1 MDWITVIFS
10 MVASACL
17 TLAAVHY
24 LVWFR
29 QRDAW
34 ANLMFALLVTSTA
47 GMAAIEL
54 AMAREESA
62 VAYGQWVRWY
72 HVPVWGVFV
81 SLVGFIHF
89 YFRAGRPWLAWL
101 ACGLRTLVLVVNF
114 LTAVNFNYV
123 EISAVKKVEF
133 LGGLAS
139 VAVGEPS
146 MWTRFGTVQ
155 PRGVAGLC
163 RGCLC
168 LEWRR
173 GKRRTVLLVGVS
185 TVFIATSAVVHLPT
199 WCWRG
204 VSRRR
209 SWRAC
214 SSWGWWLMMGYELSS
229 RLLRVH
235 ALTRQ
240 LQQSESQLRVSEERL
255 SLATKAASIGVW
267 SLDKKSLTYW
277 VTPSTLALFGE
288 YRGSSLDLEHVLG
301 RMHAEDRSK
310 VRQTIEQALSGPVI
324 PGGIPDAERG
334 WQRALVFVRGAQPSQ

>member
-1 MDWITVIFS
+1 M
-10 MVASACL
+10 
-17 TLAAVHY
+17 AAVHY

-89 YFRAGRPWLAWL
+89 YFHAGRPWLAWL

-114 LTAVNFNYV
+114 LTEVSFNYV
-123 EISAVKKVEF
+123 AISAVKKVDF

-139 VAVGEPS
+139 VAEGVPS
-146 MWTRFGTVQ
+146 AWSRFGQFSLLVLLVFVTDVC
-155 PRGVAGLC
+155 VS
-163 RGCLC
+163 
-168 LEWRR
+168 EWRR

-185 TVFIATSAVVHLPT
+185 TLLIATSAVVQTHLVFAGSVQTPIMASVFFM
-199 WCWRG
+199 G
-204 VSRRR
+204 MVV
-209 SWRAC
+209 
-214 SSWGWWLMMGYELSS
+214 MMGYELSS

-235 ALTRQ
+235 ELTRQ
-240 LQQSESQLRVSEERL
+240 LQQSERHLRASEERL
-255 SLATKAASIGVW
+255 SMATKAASIGVW
-267 SLDKKSLTYW
+267 SLDKQSLTYW
-277 VTPSTLALFGE
+277 VAP
-288 YRGSSLDLEHVLG
+288 
-301 RMHAEDRSK
+301 
-310 VRQTIEQALSGPVI
+310 
-324 PGGIPDAERG
+324 
-334 WQRALVFVRGAQPSQ
+334 